1 MNFKSVLTT
10 LLKGF
15 EENGVHYGL
24 IGRFVFGYGGVG
36 RPTIDLDF
44 LDHIHSLY
52 RA

>member
-24 IGRFVFGYGGVG
+24 IGGFVFGYGGG
-36 RPTIDLDF
+36 
-44 LDHIHSLY
+44 
-52 RA
+52 